1 VDGPDTHPPTRT
13 VEDHERARLFQ
24 AHGILLVQHF
34 DGGDCFE
41 DADGVVN
48 KFLYLLRNQK

>member
-1 VDGPDTHPPTRT
+1 
-13 VEDHERARLFQ
+13 
-24 AHGILLVQHF
+24 VQHF

-41 DADGVVN
+41 DADGVVD